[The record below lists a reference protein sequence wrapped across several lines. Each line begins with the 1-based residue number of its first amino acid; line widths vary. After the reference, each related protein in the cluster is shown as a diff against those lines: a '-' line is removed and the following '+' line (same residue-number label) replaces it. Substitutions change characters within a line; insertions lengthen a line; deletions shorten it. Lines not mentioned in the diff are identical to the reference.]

1 MAAPAKPMGNP
12 AFKYL
17 GLPTIRAKLPSRN
30 WLIFLSI
37 SSTFAGIIY
46 HDRREQSRIQRL
58 WASRVA
64 HLSQQPLSPLALP
77 RKLTVFLSAAPGTG
91 TDLRSAQEH
100 YRDFVKPVFV
110 AAALDVEFVEAR
122 RMGEVRARAAERARV
137 ARGGG
142 GVQEDAVVEETRRKA
157 GVKRVPGVQGDVVLG
172 RHTWKEYVQGVHE
185 GWLGPLEA
193 PPDDTATVATPTD
206 FSAQQEDTAPPDP
219 PIVEDVKPV
228 KPAVT
233 PPYIL
238 PLAYASAPLPA
249 VLPDALDPVGF
260 ITFPHIL
267 GFLNTPVR
275 LYRFVTRRHLADVCG
290 REAAAIALAWSRP
303 LGARE
308 VEEALRGEEGDWPAR
323 YWSDE
328 TLKGVWQEDVV
339 VDERIVARMKRFVDE
354 GEAES
359 GGGE

>member
-1 MAAPAKPMGNP
+1 M
-12 AFKYL
+12 
-17 GLPTIRAKLPSRN
+17 PSRN
-30 WLIFLSI
+30 WLIFLGI
-37 SSTFAGIIY
+37 SSSFLSLVY
-46 HDRREQSRIQRL
+46 YDRREQARIQAL

-64 HLSQQPLSPLALP
+64 HLSLQPLGPLQLP
-77 RKLTVFLSAAPGTG
+77 RKLTVILAAPPGSG

-122 RMGEVRARAAERARV
+122 RMGEVRVRVAERAR
-137 ARGGG
+137 AERRG
-142 GVQEDAVVEETRRKA
+142 EEEYSTVEETRRKA
-157 GVKRVPGVQGDVVLG
+157 GVKRAPGVQGDVVLG
-172 RHTWKEYVQGVHE
+172 RHAWKEYVQGVHE

-193 PPDDTATVATPTD
+193 PADDTIQKDDP
-206 FSAQQEDTAPPDP
+206 AQSDDTAPPDAPVEVP
-219 PIVEDVKPV
+219 PEDVKPA
-228 KPAVT
+228 KPTVT

-238 PLAYASAPLPA
+238 PPAYASTELPA
-249 VLPDALDPVGF
+249 ALPIVFDPVGI

-290 REAAAIALAWSRP
+290 REAAAVALAWSRP
-303 LGARE
+303 LGSRE
-308 VEEALRGEEGDWPAR
+308 VEEALQEEEGDWPAR

-328 TLKGVWQEDVV
+328 TLRGPWQEDVV
-339 VDERIVARMKRFVDE
+339 VDERIIARMRRFVDE
-354 GEAES
+354 VEADGI